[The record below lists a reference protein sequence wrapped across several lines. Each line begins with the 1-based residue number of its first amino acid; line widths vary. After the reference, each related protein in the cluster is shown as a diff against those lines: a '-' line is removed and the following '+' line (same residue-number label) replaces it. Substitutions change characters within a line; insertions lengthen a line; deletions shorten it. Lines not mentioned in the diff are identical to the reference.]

1 MKFNAHLV
9 NCTPHDINI
18 KLSDE
23 DGFFTIA
30 PSGFLPR
37 CKTEYNTVAQVVAGG
52 DAFNIR
58 ERYFGEVKDLPDP
71 KEGTLYI
78 VSRIVAE
85 AMSGVRNDLLMVDGT
100 IREEVN
106 GRMVVVG
113 CEAFA
118 RWPNP
123 NELFLNTAQVR
134 IPIDIAEDEWGYS
147 NADAHAYARESLLDD
162 IRESHPTCDEA
173 HVADQL
179 YSLVHHVQ
187 SGGESYPI
195 TLIPKT
201 VGVCDDGIACGQN
214 NPTTLN
220 DSGRCSSCQEERDYE
235 DDKYPKEE

>member
-9 NCTPHDINI
+9 NLTPHDINI
-18 KLSDE
+18 KMSDE
-23 DGFFTIA
+23 EGFFTIA
-30 PSGFLPR
+30 PSGVVAR

-52 DAFNIR
+52 DTFNIR
-58 ERYFGEVKDLPDP
+58 ERYFNEPQDLPEP

-85 AMSGVRNDLLMVDGT
+85 AMSGVRNDLLMVDGV
-100 IREEVN
+100 IRDEN
-106 GRMVVVG
+106 GRPIG

-195 TLIPKT
+195 TLT
-201 VGVCDDGIACGQN
+201 
-214 NPTTLN
+214 
-220 DSGRCSSCQEERDYE
+220 S
-235 DDKYPKEE
+235 KEE